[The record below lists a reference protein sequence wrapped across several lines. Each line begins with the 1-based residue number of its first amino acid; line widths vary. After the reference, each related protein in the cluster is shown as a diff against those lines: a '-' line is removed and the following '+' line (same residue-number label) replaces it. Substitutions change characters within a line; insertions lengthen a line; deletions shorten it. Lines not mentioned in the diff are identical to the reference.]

1 MGTMPPEEL
10 LRQWER
16 EGITAD
22 MAIGHLIQNMV
33 KQQTAI
39 GAINLTLY
47 NLRDMVGRLVA
58 HTGMK
63 LNSKSKKKPSQEG

>member
-1 MGTMPPEEL
+1 MGTMPPEGL

-39 GAINLTLY
+39 DTINLTLF
-47 NLRDMVGRLVA
+47 NLRGTVGSLVA
-58 HTGMK
+58 HTGMDP
-63 LNSKSKKKPSQEG
+63 NPKSKKKPAPKG